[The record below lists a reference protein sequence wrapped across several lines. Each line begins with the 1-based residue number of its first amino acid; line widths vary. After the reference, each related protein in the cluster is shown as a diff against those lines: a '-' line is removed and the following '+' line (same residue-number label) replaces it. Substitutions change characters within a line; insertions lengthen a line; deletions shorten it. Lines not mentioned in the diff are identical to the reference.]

1 MNSLCRQAVGRTQHL
16 LPAAAAVGHVAGPTD
31 CPAATLPSD
40 ASNSDSNSDSSNSA
54 AAACKR
60 HCCCTCN
67 SFEPRMAK

>member
-40 ASNSDSNSDSSNSA
+40 ASNSNSDSSNSA
-54 AAACKR
+54 AAACKL

-67 SFEPRMAK
+67 SFEPRKAK